1 MENMKTIISTRSI
14 VAILFAMAFAAT
26 SVVAQDGTKTRSIT
40 SDDFASQRPARAKTA
55 GRKSA
60 AKPKRYSYKFVRA
73 DRNVGRKPTKPK
85 TTTANSPIKITEIG
99 VTMWRLRAP
108 RAGEQG
114 QLFPVVDANK
124 DRKMW
129 LAERVRLDTVFTA
142 GEKVRFAIESSD
154 VGYLYIFDREMHA
167 DGSMGAPY
175 MIFPESSLDDNS
187 VAPGI
192 VVDIPDGRDDVPYFN
207 INPKDPNYTGEMITV
222 IVSPKPLTDL
232 EIDET
237 GKLARSDVLTD
248 LEFGTESEV
257 FSRSDSSD
265 KLLSKA
271 EADAMCGP
279 KARHEEPKVPGK
291 PCGVK
296 TRQLTRDEPF
306 PQSIYRVRSVS
317 GQPAVAFVKLAAK

>member
-1 MENMKTIISTRSI
+1 MTINLVKRSI
-14 VAILFAMAFAAT
+14 IGLFTLAMAATTAA
-26 SVVAQDGTKTRSIT
+26 AQDGPKTRSIT
-40 SDDFASQRPARAKTA
+40 SDDFASQRPARAKTP
-55 GRKSA
+55 GRKTA
-60 AKPKRYSYKFVRA
+60 PKPKRYSYKFVRA
-73 DRNVGRKPTKPK
+73 DRNVGRKPAKPK
-85 TTTANSPIKITEIG
+85 ATPANSPIKITEIG

-108 RAGEQG
+108 RAAEQG
-114 QLFPVVDANK
+114 QLFPIVDAQK

-167 DGSMGAPY
+167 DGSMGAPF

-207 INPKDPNYTGEMITV
+207 INPKDANYSGEMITV

-232 EIDET
+232 EIDDT
-237 GKLARSDVLTD
+237 GKLVSSNVLTD
-248 LEFGTESEV
+248 MEFGTESEV
-257 FSRSDSSD
+257 FSRTDSAD
-265 KLLSKA
+265 NLLSKN

-279 KARHEEPKVPGK
+279 KARHEEPKVAGK

-306 PQSIYRVRSVS
+306 PQSIYRVKSVS